1 MVTRWGMSDELGP
14 VTLAPRDDI
23 PTSFGTSRPYSEAT
37 ARAIDVEVQR
47 ILQESHAEAA
57 RLLVEYRPQLD
68 ALAQALLERETLEE
82 QEILKVTGLPRSPRL
97 HDGPISI
104 QAVARRRQA

>member
-23 PTSFGTSRPYSEAT
+23 PAGFGTSKPYSEAT
-37 ARAIDVEVQR
+37 ARAIDIEVQR

-57 RLLVEYRPQLD
+57 RLLLEYRSQLD
-68 ALAQALLERETLEE
+68 ALAEALLEHETLEE

-97 HDGPISI
+97 HDHPISI
-104 QAVARRRQA
+104 QAAALRRPA